1 VPVLKCKGQLGLAVP
16 KIGRTFFPV
25 AAGLT
30 YRNML
35 AGLAF
40 VTWTA
45 NVNGGFQG
53 HDALI
58 RQCRG
63 LFKTSS
69 ASQGRGGHTRVVPDV
84 DICLETQ

>member
-1 VPVLKCKGQLGLAVP
+1 VPVLKCKGQLGLAVA
-16 KIGRTFFPV
+16 KVGLTFFPV
-25 AAGLT
+25 AAGLA

-40 VTWTA
+40 VMGTA
-45 NVNGGFQG
+45 NVNGGFRG

-58 RQCRG
+58 RQGRG

-69 ASQGRGGHTRVVPDV
+69 ASKRGGHTRVVSDV
-84 DICLETQ
+84 DICPETQ